1 MRKRKKKCCNY
12 LLIIPLLLTVKNA
25 LKVCSATI
33 IFEGNCFLLCIS
45 KSKFGI
51 YMVGVSGTGIQPV
64 NTTTGHH
71 RRLGVLGMDYHSR
84 RGSRYI
90 HLKFTFVTWP
100 YLDILQI
107 SIWVFLGDDGAK
119 LNLT

>member
-90 HLKFTFVTWP
+90 P
-100 YLDILQI
+100 P
-107 SIWVFLGDDGAK
+107 
-119 LNLT
+119 

>member
-51 YMVGVSGTGIQPV
+51 YMVGVTKMCM
-64 NTTTGHH
+64 TMTHH
-71 RRLGVLGMDYHSR
+71 WGYEPPEVR
-84 RGSRYI
+84 
-90 HLKFTFVTWP
+90 
-100 YLDILQI
+100 
-107 SIWVFLGDDGAK
+107 A
-119 LNLT
+119 